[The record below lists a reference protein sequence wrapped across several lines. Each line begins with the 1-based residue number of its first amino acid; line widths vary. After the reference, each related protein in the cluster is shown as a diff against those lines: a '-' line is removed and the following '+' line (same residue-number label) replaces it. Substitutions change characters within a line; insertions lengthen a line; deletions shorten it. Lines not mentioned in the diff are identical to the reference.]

1 MPRPAPFPPPPR
13 RAATFAEAVRGRVRP
28 RPARVL
34 GDGWAALDGRPST
47 AERVL
52 RVASR
57 PGATHLHRHAGA
69 QLNLRLAVAFGVTN
83 QWRPERTR
91 TIWRTAPAT
100 APGPTG
106 NATSIP
112 PAAGARPRPTP
123 IGVLLARAGATTP
136 DAVTRLSSR
145 ATTPDAA
152 ARPSSRA
159 TAPAVTAVRR
169 GRGAATG
176 PYRAASPVAMTH
188 RAPAATTAA
197 PPQRPAAGAPQ
208 PLGVA
213 WATDPAPGRVGAQ
226 PLTAA
231 DLPSVI
237 DRVVGELDR
246 RVTAARE
253 RRGWTS

>member
-13 RAATFAEAVRGRVRP
+13 RAAAFVEAVRGRVRP
-28 RPARVL
+28 RSARVL
-34 GDGWAALDGRPST
+34 GGGWAALDGRPS
-47 AERVL
+47 AAKRVL

-69 QLNLRLAVAFGVTN
+69 QLNLRLAVGFGVTN

-91 TIWRTAPAT
+91 TIWRTAPAAT
-100 APGPTG
+100 PGPTG
-106 NATSIP
+106 NPTDNGST
-112 PAAGARPRPTP
+112 AGSSPRPTP
-123 IGVLLARAGATTP
+123 IGVLLARVGATTP
-136 DAVTRLSSR
+136 DAVTRPSSR
-145 ATTPDAA
+145 ATTPA
-152 ARPSSRA
+152 A
-159 TAPAVTAVRR
+159 TAVLR
-169 GRGAATG
+169 GRGAAAG
-176 PYRAASPVAMTH
+176 PHRAVNPVVMTHRITAAAPAASP
-188 RAPAATTAA
+188 R
-197 PPQRPAAGAPQ
+197 RPAAGAPQ

-213 WATDPAPGRVGAQ
+213 WAADPVAGRASAQ